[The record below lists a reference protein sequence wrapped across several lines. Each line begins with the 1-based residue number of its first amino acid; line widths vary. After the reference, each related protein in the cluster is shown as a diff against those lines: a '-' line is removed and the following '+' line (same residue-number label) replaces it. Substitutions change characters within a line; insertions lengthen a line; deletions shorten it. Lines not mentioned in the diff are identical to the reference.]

1 MATEA
6 PLSRDERLD
15 ANLRRHD
22 ALLSDALG
30 CGVRGTVF
38 VLERQRATG
47 RMRSAVKFH
56 EHREPYLRERDCY
69 LRLWD
74 HQVDEIL
81 GHQVP
86 QLINFDDDLLAI
98 EMTIVVRPFV
108 LDFGG
113 AYLDM
118 PPDYDEEILDEWRR
132 DKEEQFEHNWPAA
145 RSILY
150 ALEKH
155 GIYVIDVNPGN
166 IAFVETSGD

>member
-98 EMTIVVRPFV
+98 EMTIVVRPV
-108 LDFGG
+108 R
-113 AYLDM
+113 
-118 PPDYDEEILDEWRR
+118 ISTCRR
-132 DKEEQFEHNWPAA
+132 TTMKK
-145 RSILY
+145 SS
-150 ALEKH
+150 
-155 GIYVIDVNPGN
+155 
-166 IAFVETSGD
+166 TSGDATRKNSSSTTGQPPAQFCTP